1 MLDAAHNVGKSYRS
15 RRRGRPGIDDSFPK
29 YSNAHQTGWLR
40 SAREGSHWL
49 ARGSPFFSR
58 AAAVGSIFLF
68 AMLVSVPCVVLFLTV
83 NPLPDSPHLK
93 LLQIP
98 AVYGAVWAL
107 VSLWVALDSAKLF
120 QHPRAASG
128 PSRVVWHLGIAIGS
142 AERRSFPARSYLA
155 HLALTNIIRASLCP
169 HSRTLAYQAAPDI
182 RAVAHC

>member
-1 MLDAAHNVGKSYRS
+1 MIVFPSTAMRIKLAGCV
-15 RRRGRPGIDDSFPK
+15 RPGKALIGSREVARFSHGRRQWAA
-29 YSNAHQTGWLR
+29 YS
-40 SAREGSHWL
+40 
-49 ARGSPFFSR
+49 
-58 AAAVGSIFLF
+58 F

-155 HLALTNIIRASLCP
+155 HLALTNIIRASIVSTFENACVSSCARHPRSSALLDWYGASP
-169 HSRTLAYQAAPDI
+169 HR
-182 RAVAHC
+182 

>member
-1 MLDAAHNVGKSYRS
+1 MLDAAHNVGKAIVPDGES
-15 RRRGRPGIDDSFPK
+15 RPGIDESFPK

-93 LLQIP
+93 LLQLP
-98 AVYGAVWAL
+98 AVYWAVWAL

-120 QHPRAASG
+120 NT
-128 PSRVVWHLGIAIGS
+128 LGLPVDPLGS
-142 AERRSFPARSYLA
+142 YGIWGL
-155 HLALTNIIRASLCP
+155 LLGALNVGASLLVLTE
-169 HSRTLAYQAAPDI
+169 HIS
-182 RAVAHC
+182 H